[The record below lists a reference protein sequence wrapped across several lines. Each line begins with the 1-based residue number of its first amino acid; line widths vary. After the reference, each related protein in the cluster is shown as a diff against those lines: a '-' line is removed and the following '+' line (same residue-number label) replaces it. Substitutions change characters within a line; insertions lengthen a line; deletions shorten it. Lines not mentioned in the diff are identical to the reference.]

1 MEGMTKQANFFEIV
15 GHRGLP
21 LSHTENTI
29 GSFSDAFGKGSD
41 AIELDVHL
49 TKDNIPVVFHDFNL
63 SRLAG
68 IDRNIGS
75 MDFSDIKEIVLKNSE
90 DRIPELSDVLKKFP
104 NNNIYIEMK
113 TITDEGS
120 LCYSD
125 LPEIV
130 SEVLKNNQAGKGR
143 RTVISFDPL
152 SLSDFRSMN
161 SEVPMALDISEDYRK
176 WITMDDLMDLI
187 ADIGLKSILPELSV
201 LGDFTAMK
209 EYLGNPGIV
218 PWTVN
223 RFDEVMPFMGMI
235 DGVIT
240 DRCDVMRKD
249 YEAFRNRKR

>member
-1 MEGMTKQANFFEIV
+1 MEGMRDQANFFEIV
-15 GHRGLP
+15 GHRGFP
-21 LSHTENTI
+21 ISHRENTI
-29 GSFSDAFGKGSD
+29 GSFSDAFVNGSD

-49 TKDNIPVVFHDFNL
+49 TKDNVPVVFHDFNL

-75 MDFSDIKEIVLKNSE
+75 MEYSDVKKIVLKNSG
-90 DRIPELSDVLKKFP
+90 DSIPELSEVLKKFP
-104 NNNIYIEMK
+104 DNNIYIEMK

-130 SEVLKNNQAGKGR
+130 NEYLKKNPAGRGK

-152 SLSDFRSMN
+152 SLSDFRSLN
-161 SEVPMALDISEDYRK
+161 SEVPMALDISEDYKK
-176 WITMDDLMDLI
+176 WMTMEDLMDLI
-187 ADIGLKSILPELSV
+187 ADIGLNSILPELSV
-201 LGDFTAMK
+201 LGDFTAKK

-223 RFDEVMPFMGMI
+223 RFDDIMPFMGMI
-235 DGVIT
+235 NGVIT
-240 DRCDVMRKD
+240 DRCDAMRKD
-249 YEAFRNRKR
+249 YEAFRNKKR

>member
-1 MEGMTKQANFFEIV
+1 MEGMTNPADFFEMI
-15 GHRGLP
+15 GHRGFPSTHL
-21 LSHTENTI
+21 ENTT
-29 GSFSDAFGKGSD
+29 GSFNDAFRNGSD

-49 TKDNIPVVFHDFNL
+49 TKDNVPVVFHDFNL

-75 MDFSDIKEIVLKNSE
+75 MDYSDIRKIILKNSV
-90 DRIPELSDVLKKFP
+90 DRIPELSEVLRKFP
-104 NNNIYIEMK
+104 DNNIYIEMK

-130 SEVLKNNQAGKGR
+130 NKELKRNPAKRGR

-152 SLSDFRSMN
+152 SLSDFRSIN
-161 SEVPMALDISEDYRK
+161 SEAPMALDISEDYTK
-176 WITMDDLMDLI
+176 WMTMEDLRELI
-187 ADIGLKSILPELSV
+187 ADIGLNSILPELSV
-201 LGDFTAMK
+201 LCDFTRNK
-209 EYLGNPGIV
+209 EFLGNPGIV

-223 RFDEVMPFMGMI
+223 TFHDILPFIGKI
-235 DGVIT
+235 NGVIT

-249 YEAFRNRKR
+249 YEAFLNKK

>member
-1 MEGMTKQANFFEIV
+1 MEGMTNMENFFEIV

-21 LSHTENTI
+21 VTHRENTI
-29 GSFSDAFGKGSD
+29 GSFMDAFKNGSD

-49 TKDNIPVVFHDFNL
+49 TNDNIPVVFHDFNL

-75 MDFSDIKEIVLKNSE
+75 MDYSEIRRIVLENSN
-90 DRIPELSDVLKKFP
+90 DRIPELSEVLKKFP
-104 NNNIYIEMK
+104 DNNIYIEMK

-125 LPEIV
+125 LPGIV
-130 SEVLKNNQAGKGR
+130 NEYLKNNPANRGK

-152 SLSDFRSMN
+152 SLSDFRSIN
-161 SEVPMALDISEDYRK
+161 SEVPMALDISQDYMK
-176 WITMDDLMDLI
+176 WMTMTDLRDLI
-187 ADIGLKSILPELSV
+187 SDIGLNSILPELSV
-201 LGDFTAMK
+201 LGDFTSKK
-209 EYLGNPGIV
+209 EYLGDPGII

-223 RFDEVMPFMGMI
+223 SFDHILPFMGRI

-240 DRCDVMRKD
+240 DRCDLIRKD
-249 YEAFRNRKR
+249 FENFRNIER

>member
-1 MEGMTKQANFFEIV
+1 MEGMTNRSNFFEII

-21 LSHTENTI
+21 STHMENTT
-29 GSFSDAFGKGSD
+29 GSFSDAFSNGSD

-49 TKDNIPVVFHDFNL
+49 TSDNVPVVFHDFNL

-75 MDFSDIKEIVLKNSE
+75 MDYGDIRKIILKNSV
-90 DRIPELSDVLKKFP
+90 DRIPELSEVLRKFP
-104 NNNIYIEMK
+104 DNNIYIEMK

-130 SEVLKNNQAGKGR
+130 NKELKENPANSGR

-152 SLSDFRSMN
+152 SLSDFRSIN
-161 SEVPMALDISEDYRK
+161 SEVPIAMDISEDYTK
-176 WITMDDLMDLI
+176 WMTMDDLRELI
-187 ADIGLKSILPELSV
+187 ADIGLNSILPELSV
-201 LGDFTAMK
+201 LGDFTKNK
-209 EYLGNPGIV
+209 EFLGNPGIV

-223 RFDEVMPFMGMI
+223 KFQDILPFMEKLN
-235 DGVIT
+235 GVIT

-249 YEAFRNRKR
+249 YDAFRNKK